1 MKHFALC
8 LALLAVGRMS
18 LGQDCSCTPTQ
29 CVPQSAPA
37 NRAYVREHTV
47 WVPQIVVHRK
57 RIQVQDVQI
66 QQRDKYVTVYDQ
78 VPEVVN
84 VTTQETVMTQ
94 EVRLQPVTQTY
105 MQAVPRDV
113 IQNIFVPVQAVENR
127 IMTRQV
133 VKNLC
138 VRVRKQIVSQQVVLV
153 PTNGGSAM
161 QQVCQPV
168 VQDVEV
174 MEYRPYLVTEQC
186 VCAVPVTR
194 MQAQP
199 QRRQVID
206 YRAVQQ
212 TVNAPVT
219 VTVPRVQPRTQ
230 QVTQMRTVP
239 RTITQTESVPVSV
252 TVDKEIEVPVTQLV
266 PRTVRTT
273 VCETEKSCVQC
284 NAPSPAQ

>member
-1 MKHFALC
+1 MKRFALS
-8 LALLAVGRMS
+8 LAALS
-18 LGQDCSCTPTQ
+18 LCQIGLSQDCSCTPTQ
-29 CVPQSAPA
+29 CIPQSAPA
-37 NRAYVREHTV
+37 SRAYVREHTV
-47 WVPQIVVHRK
+47 LVPQIVVHRK
-57 RIQVQDVQI
+57 RIQVQEVQM
-66 QQRDKYVTVYDQ
+66 QVRDKFVTVYDQ

-94 EVRLQPVTQTY
+94 ELRMQPVTQTY

-127 IMTRQV
+127 VTTRHV
-133 VKNLC
+133 VRNLC
-138 VRVRKQIVSQQVVLV
+138 VRVRKQIVSQQMVLV
-153 PTNGGSAM
+153 PTNGGMM

-168 VQDVEV
+168 TQDIEV

-194 MQAQP
+194 MQAQQ

-206 YRAVQQ
+206 YRPVQQ
-212 TVNAPVT
+212 TVNVPVT

-230 QVTQMRTVP
+230 QFTQMRTVP
-239 RTITQTESVPVSV
+239 RTITQSETVPVSV
-252 TVDKEIEVPVTQLV
+252 TVDKEIEVPVTQFV